1 MENNEIVRSLKFYC
15 DAIFKYD
22 YEKDKIFLYYDSNR
36 PEYANNWFDTER
48 IIEHYT
54 SSYVFAADVHQASG
68 NLSRE
73 SLRCFCEGE
82 ECCRAFEHKVRT
94 KSGET
99 AWYEVILQ
107 RQGMRNVLVSCR
119 NIFTEVLNSSLKRV
133 MDSILE
139 DLLLIDTESGRYMT
153 HINGI
158 DLHPAADDGNYD
170 RRVDLFVRDCIA
182 DSEAEEIARK
192 LRLGYVVEQLAK
204 TDRYTLC
211 VSLHD
216 EYGAVSYKKL
226 IYSYIGDDR
235 SILALARFDVSDI
248 VSE

>member
-22 YEKDKIFLYYDSNR
+22 YEKDKVFLYYDSNR

-99 AWYEVILQ
+99 AW
-107 RQGMRNVLVSCR
+107 
-119 NIFTEVLNSSLKRV
+119 
-133 MDSILE
+133 
-139 DLLLIDTESGRYMT
+139 
-153 HINGI
+153 
-158 DLHPAADDGNYD
+158 
-170 RRVDLFVRDCIA
+170 
-182 DSEAEEIARK
+182 
-192 LRLGYVVEQLAK
+192 
-204 TDRYTLC
+204 
-211 VSLHD
+211 
-216 EYGAVSYKKL
+216 
-226 IYSYIGDDR
+226 
-235 SILALARFDVSDI
+235 
-248 VSE
+248 

>member
-22 YEKDKIFLYYDSNR
+22 YEKDKVFLYYDSNR

-107 RQGMRNVLVSCR
+107 RQVCGMY
-119 NIFTEVLNSSLKRV
+119 SS
-133 MDSILE
+133 
-139 DLLLIDTESGRYMT
+139 
-153 HINGI
+153 
-158 DLHPAADDGNYD
+158 PAAISSP
-170 RRVDLFVRDCIA
+170 RFSIP
-182 DSEAEEIARK
+182 
-192 LRLGYVVEQLAK
+192 RLSG
-204 TDRYTLC
+204 
-211 VSLHD
+211 
-216 EYGAVSYKKL
+216 
-226 IYSYIGDDR
+226 
-235 SILALARFDVSDI
+235 
-248 VSE
+248 

>member
-22 YEKDKIFLYYDSNR
+22 YEKDKVFLYYDSNR

-170 RRVDLFVRDCIA
+170 RRVDLFVRD
-182 DSEAEEIARK
+182 
-192 LRLGYVVEQLAK
+192 
-204 TDRYTLC
+204 
-211 VSLHD
+211 
-216 EYGAVSYKKL
+216 
-226 IYSYIGDDR
+226 
-235 SILALARFDVSDI
+235 
-248 VSE
+248 